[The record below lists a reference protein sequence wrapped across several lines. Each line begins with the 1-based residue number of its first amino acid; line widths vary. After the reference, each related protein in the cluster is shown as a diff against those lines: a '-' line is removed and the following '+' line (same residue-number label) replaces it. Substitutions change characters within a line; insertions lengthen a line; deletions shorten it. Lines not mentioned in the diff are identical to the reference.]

1 MKYVA
6 VQVVGMVLLV
16 LGAQGAIR
24 LLLDHDR
31 SGLLGWVPG
40 GFAVWLSCYV
50 VGVVV
55 GAVLAG
61 WGNRKAKRVGAI
73 GG

>member
-16 LGAQGAIR
+16 LGAQGTVR
-24 LLLDHDR
+24 LALDDGQ

-50 VGVVV
+50 VITAV

-61 WGNRKAKRVGAI
+61 WGNRRAKRAGAI
-73 GG
+73 GT